1 MQASMPIFWPR
12 SKRNCKNLMA
22 EIVTVARPYAEGL
35 FRLAKESNAFAKW
48 SDVLSVLAAVVGH
61 DEVKEVVT
69 NPKFSAGQ
77 VQSLLSD
84 VLGDKADDQV
94 KNLVKTL
101 QENGRLTLLPEIAIQ
116 FEQLKS
122 ALNSTVDAHIVSAF
136 PLDGA
141 QLQALVAKLEA
152 RFKQKVDAQIS
163 VDPELL
169 GGVRI
174 EIGDEVIDASVR
186 GKLQAMAFRLKS

>member
-1 MQASMPIFWPR
+1 
-12 SKRNCKNLMA
+12 MA

-48 SDVLSVLAAVVGH
+48 SDVLNVLAAVVVH
-61 DEVKEVVT
+61 DDIKEVVT
-69 NPKFSAGQ
+69 NPKFSASQ
-77 VQSLLSD
+77 VKSLLSD
-84 VLGDKADDQV
+84 LLGDKVDDQV
-94 KNLVKTL
+94 KNLITTL
-101 QENGRLTLLPEIAIQ
+101 QENGRLILLPEIAAQ

-122 ALNSTVDAHIVSAF
+122 ALNSTVEARIVSAF
-136 PLDGA
+136 PLEGA
-141 QLQALVAKLEA
+141 QLQGLVAKLET
-152 RFKQKVDAQIS
+152 RFKQKVDAQVS
-163 VDPELL
+163 VDPSLM